1 MDSYKFKLNGKEYEA
16 KILSDDGETISLE
29 LNGKQYSVEMEK
41 KKAVLSKPVAPSQ
54 PRPVAVSAPASAP
67 SPAPAPTA
75 GSKVV
80 KSPLPGVVLSLRVN
94 PGEQVRKGQIVM
106 VLEAMKM
113 ENEIEST
120 ADGVV
125 SVINKQK
132 GDSVMEGDVLIT
144 LS

>member
-1 MDSYKFKLNGKEYEA
+1 
-16 KILSDDGETISLE
+16 
-29 LNGKQYSVEMEK
+29 
-41 KKAVLSKPVAPSQ
+41 
-54 PRPVAVSAPASAP
+54 
-67 SPAPAPTA
+67 
-75 GSKVV
+75 
-80 KSPLPGVVLSLRVN
+80 
-94 PGEQVRKGQIVM
+94 M

>member
-54 PRPVAVSAPASAP
+54 PRPAATSAPASAP

>member
-54 PRPVAVSAPASAP
+54 PRPVAASAPASAP